1 MSITCF
7 ELYVIH
13 VLIGPRVM
21 NGVAYRDQPK
31 SIMYSSF
38 TFNRPARSMTVVER
52 VYFNTLLLEY
62 ST

>member
-7 ELYVIH
+7 GLYVIH

-38 TFNRPARSMTVVER
+38 ILTGQRD
-52 VYFNTLLLEY
+52 L
-62 ST
+62 